1 MSDAVAKDLTAGTF
15 AGVAQLLVGHPFDTI
30 KVKLQS
36 QPAPLPGQPPKFN
49 GAIDA
54 VKQTLAAE
62 GPKGLYKGMGAPL
75 ATVAVF
81 NAVLFTA
88 RGQMEALLR
97 DSPGAHLSV
106 SQQMVAGAGAGVACS
121 MVACPTELVKCRLQ
135 AQSALATTAVEAPVL
150 AGVGAATGTAAATGA
165 AVKGA
170 VQYSGPFD
178 VARHVLRSEGGMLG
192 LYKGLTPTLMREVPG
207 NAAMFGAYEATKQYL
222 AGGQDT
228 SKLGR
233 GSQLF
238 AGGVAGAMFWVSV
251 YPTDVIKSVI
261 QVDDH
266 RNPKYKGTMDAFRKV
281 FAAEGVKG
289 LYRGFGPAMARSVP
303 ANAACFLA
311 YELVRES
318 LG

>member
-1 MSDAVAKDLTAGTF
+1 MSEAVAKDLTAGTF

-36 QPAPLPGQPPKFN
+36 QPAPLPGQPPKYA
-49 GAIDA
+49 GAMDA

-97 DSPGAHLSV
+97 DAPGAHLTV
-106 SQQMVAGAGAGVACS
+106 GQQMIAGAGAGVACS

-135 AQSALATTAVEAPVL
+135 AQSALATTVEAPIL
-150 AGVGAATGTAAATGA
+150 AGVGAAGGTS
-165 AVKGA
+165 AVKAA

-178 VARHVLRSEGGMLG
+178 VARHVLKSEGGVVG

-266 RNPKYKGTMDAFRKV
+266 RNPKYNGTMDAFKKV